1 MFEQLGDRFKRTF
14 KTLRGR
20 GRLSEDNI
28 QDALREVRI
37 ALLEADVALSVV
49 KPFINQVRERAV
61 GTEVLDSLSPGEAM
75 VKVVHDELIELM
87 GVQND
92 VLNLNARPP
101 VVILVAGLQGA
112 GKTTTVAKLAKLL
125 KERDKKT
132 VAVVSADVYRPA
144 AIEQL
149 KQISASAGAQFIESS
164 ADQNPVVIAKAA
176 VQQAK
181 NLNTDVL
188 IIDTAG
194 RLHVDQQLMREVQD
208 IHTAT
213 RPAETLFVVDSLTG
227 QDAATSAKAFNET
240 LELTGLILT
249 KTDGDARGG
258 AALSI
263 REITGKPIKFI
274 GTGEGLDKLE
284 AFHPDRIASRIL
296 GMGDVL
302 SLVEEVERK
311 VDKQKAQ
318 TLARKVSKGKG
329 FDLDDFRDQLLQ
341 MEQMGG
347 MASMMDKLPGMANVP
362 QAALG
367 QGEKETRRI
376 VAIINSMTAHER
388 KFPAVIKATRKQRI
402 AAGSGTKVQ
411 DINRL
416 LKQFMQ
422 MQKMMKKMRGKGGMR
437 KMMGMMKGMGGG
449 GMGGGGMGGG
459 FPGMPR

>member
-37 ALLEADVALSVV
+37 ALLEADVALGVV
-49 KPFINQVRERAV
+49 KPFIEHVRERAI
-61 GTEVLDSLSPGEAM
+61 GKEVIDSLSPGEAM
-75 VKVVHDELIELM
+75 VKVVHDELVNLM
-87 GVQND
+87 GEHND
-92 VLNLNARPP
+92 ALNLNARPP
-101 VVILVAGLQGA
+101 VVIMVAGLQGA
-112 GKTTTVAKLAKLL
+112 GKTTTVAKLANLL
-125 KERDKKT
+125 REQHKKS

-144 AIEQL
+144 AIDQL
-149 KQISASAGAQFIESS
+149 KQVSSVAGAKFIESS
-164 ADQNPVVIAKAA
+164 AGQRPVAIAKAA

-181 NLNTDVL
+181 NLNADVL

-194 RLHVDQQLMREVQD
+194 RLHVDQELMQEIKD
-208 IHTAT
+208 IHAVTN
-213 RPAETLFVVDSLTG
+213 PAETLFVVDSLTG
-227 QDAATSAKAFNET
+227 QDAANSAKAFNEA

-263 REITGKPIKFI
+263 RQITGKPVKFI
-274 GTGEGLDKLE
+274 GTGEGIDKLE
-284 AFHPDRIASRIL
+284 AFYPDRIASRIL

-318 TLARKVSKGKG
+318 KLARKVSTGKG

-347 MASMMDKLPGMANVP
+347 MSSMMDKLPGMGNIP

-367 QGEKETRRI
+367 QGEKQTRQI
-376 VAIINSMTAHER
+376 VAIINSMTRQER
-388 KFPAVIKATRKQRI
+388 SYPAVIKARRKQRI
-402 AAGSGTKVQ
+402 AAGSGTQVQ

-416 LKQFMQ
+416 LKQFLQ
-422 MQKMMKKMRGKGGMR
+422 MQKMMKKMKGKGGMR
-437 KMMGMMKGMGGG
+437 KMMGMMKGMGGTG
-449 GMGGGGMGGG
+449 GGG

>member
-37 ALLEADVALSVV
+37 ALLEADVALGVV
-49 KPFINQVRERAV
+49 KPFINQVRERAI
-61 GTEVLDSLSPGEAM
+61 GKEVIDSLSPGEAM
-75 VKVVHDELIELM
+75 VKVVHDELVELM
-87 GVQND
+87 GVHND
-92 VLNLNARPP
+92 ALNLNARPP

-112 GKTTTVAKLAKLL
+112 GKTTTVAKLANLL
-125 KERDKKT
+125 RERHKKS

-144 AIEQL
+144 AIDQL
-149 KQISASAGAQFIESS
+149 KQVSAAAGAQFIESS
-164 ADQNPVVIAKAA
+164 ADQKPVAIAKEAI
-176 VQQAK
+176 QQAK

-194 RLHVDQQLMREVQD
+194 RLHVDQELMQEVKD
-208 IHTAT
+208 IHAVTN
-213 RPAETLFVVDSLTG
+213 PAETLFVVDSLTG
-227 QDAATSAKAFNET
+227 QDAANSAKAFNET

-263 REITGKPIKFI
+263 RHITGKPIKFI
-274 GTGEGLDKLE
+274 GTGEGIDKLE
-284 AFHPDRIASRIL
+284 AFFPDRIASRIL

-318 TLARKVSKGKG
+318 TLAHKVTKGKG

-347 MASMMDKLPGMANVP
+347 MSSMMDKLPGMGNIP

-367 QGEKETRRI
+367 QGEKQTRQI
-376 VAIINSMTAHER
+376 VAIINSMTPQER
-388 KFPAVIKATRKQRI
+388 SYPAVIKATRKQRI
-402 AAGSGTKVQ
+402 AVGSGTQVQ

-422 MQKMMKKMRGKGGMR
+422 MQKMMKKMKGKGGMR
-437 KMMGMMKGMGGG
+437 KMMGMMKGMGG
-449 GMGGGGMGGG
+449 MGGGGG

>member
-1 MFEQLGDRFKRTF
+1 MFEQLGNRFKRTF

-20 GRLSEDNI
+20 GRLSEANI
-28 QDALREVRI
+28 QEALREVRI

-49 KPFINQVRERAV
+49 KPFIEQVRARAI
-61 GTEVLDSLSPGEAM
+61 GKEVLESLSPGEAM
-75 VKVVHDELIELM
+75 VKVVHDELVHLM
-87 GVQND
+87 GAHND
-92 VLNLNARPP
+92 ALNLNARPP
-101 VVILVAGLQGA
+101 VVILVTGLQGA
-112 GKTTTVAKLAKLL
+112 GKTTTVAKLAHIL
-125 KERDKKT
+125 KERDKKD
-132 VAVVSADVYRPA
+132 VAVVSTDVYRPA
-144 AIEQL
+144 AIDQL
-149 KQISASAGAQFIESS
+149 NQVSTAAGAQFIESTP
-164 ADQNPVVIAKAA
+164 DQKPVAIAKSAIK
-176 VQQAK
+176 QAK

-194 RLHVDQQLMREVQD
+194 RLHVDQELMAEVSE
-208 IHTAT
+208 IHKASA
-213 RPAETLFVVDSLTG
+213 PAETLFVVDSLTG
-227 QDAATSAKAFNET
+227 QDAVNSAKAFNEA

-263 REITGKPIKFI
+263 RQITGKPIKFLGI
-274 GTGEGLDKLE
+274 GEGVDKLE
-284 AFHPDRIASRIL
+284 AFHPDRVASRIL

-302 SLVEEVERK
+302 TLVEEVERK

-318 TLARKVSKGKG
+318 RLARKVKRGKA

-347 MASMMDKLPGMANVP
+347 MSSMLDKLPGAGNIS
-362 QAALG
+362 QAVLG

-388 KFPAVIKATRKQRI
+388 RFPAVIKATRKQRI
-402 AAGSGTKVQ
+402 AAGSGTRVQ
-411 DINRL
+411 DVNRL
-416 LKQFMQ
+416 LKQFSQ

-449 GMGGGGMGGG
+449 GG

>member
-37 ALLEADVALSVV
+37 ALLEADVALGVV
-49 KPFINQVRERAV
+49 KPFIEQVRTRAI
-61 GTEVLDSLSPGEAM
+61 GTEVIDSLTPGEAM

-87 GVQND
+87 GARND
-92 VLNLNARPP
+92 AINLNARPP

-112 GKTTTVAKLAKLL
+112 GKTTTVGKLALYL
-125 KERDKKT
+125 KERYKKT
-132 VAVVSADVYRPA
+132 VSVVSADVYRPA
-144 AIEQL
+144 AIDQL
-149 KQISASAGAQFIESS
+149 RQVALTAGAQFIESS
-164 ADQNPVVIAKAA
+164 IDQSPVNIASDA
-176 VQQAK
+176 VKEAK
-181 NLNTDVL
+181 KLNTDIL
-188 IIDTAG
+188 IVDTAG
-194 RLHVDQQLMREVQD
+194 RLHVDQELMAEVQN
-208 IHTAT
+208 IHTAVKPT
-213 RPAETLFVVDSLTG
+213 ETLFVVDSLTG
-227 QDAATSAKAFNET
+227 QDAANSAKAFNDA

-263 REITGKPIKFI
+263 RQITGKPIKFLGI
-274 GTGEGLDKLE
+274 GEGIDKLE
-284 AFHPDRIASRIL
+284 AFHPDRVASRIL

-318 TLARKVSKGKG
+318 QLARKVTKGKG
-329 FDLDDFRDQLLQ
+329 FDLDDFRDQIQQ
-341 MEQMGG
+341 MDKMGG
-347 MASMMDKLPGMANVP
+347 MAGMMEKLPGMGNIP

-367 QGEKETRRI
+367 QGEKETKKI
-376 VAIINSMTAHER
+376 VAIINSMTPKER
-388 KFPAVIKATRKQRI
+388 TYPALIKATRKQRI
-402 AAGSGTKVQ
+402 AAGSGTQVQ

-416 LKQFMQ
+416 LKQFSQ
-422 MQKMMKKMRGKGGMR
+422 MQKMMKKMKGKGGMR

-449 GMGGGGMGGG
+449 MGGMGGGG
-459 FPGMPR
+459 FPGMRR